1 MKVLIA
7 IQKTG
12 NGHLARAQEII
23 PIIQKYAEVDILLS
37 GTQGQIELPI
47 PIQYDK
53 KGLSLYYSKKGGV
66 SFVQTLFRN
75 NFLRFF
81 KDVFLFDVK
90 KYDLII
96 NDFEPI
102 TAWASFIFGGNC
114 VSLSHQA
121 ALWFKESPKPENFSK
136 TFFYII
142 KFFAPAT
149 RFYGFH
155 FKSYHKRIFPPV
167 IRQKIR
173 KLQVTNG
180 DRYLVYLPG
189 YGVEILASF
198 LHKSNATWDVFSPR
212 VQEKVIINNCHFY
225 PVNETHFLES
235 LSACKG
241 VLCGAGFELP
251 SEALFLKKKLFV
263 IPLKGQLEQ
272 HYNAKALEDLGV
284 PVSYDLDL
292 NLIEKWIKSSQ
303 DIQLNFNFDLDYNL
317 RFILAENT
325 GDLRAI
331 VEEV

>member
-1 MKVLIA
+1 V
-7 IQKTG
+7 
-12 NGHLARAQEII
+12 
-23 PIIQKYAEVDILLS
+23 S
-37 GTQGQIELPI
+37 GTQGQIELPF
-47 PIQYDK
+47 PVQYDK
-53 KGLSLYYSKKGGV
+53 RGLSLFYSKRGGV
-66 SFVQTLFRN
+66 SFIQTLLRN

-121 ALWFKESPKPENFSK
+121 ALWFQESPKPENFNRS
-136 TFFYII
+136 FFYLI
-142 KFFAPAT
+142 KYFAPAT

-173 KLQVTNG
+173 KLQPTEG

-189 YGVEILASF
+189 YSIEILESF
-198 LHKSNATWDVFSPR
+198 FKNTNAKWDVFSPR
-212 VQEKVIINNCHFY
+212 VHQNLKAGNCHFY

-235 LSACKG
+235 LATCKG

-284 PVSYDLDL
+284 PVSYDLDF
-292 NLIEKWIKSSQ
+292 NMIDIWIKSSQ

-325 GDLRAI
+325 GDLRML
-331 VEEV
+331 VKETS